1 MSSEFIFTITIV
13 DVLENTF
20 TKLINLIIG
29 KFMYWE
35 TDYVLI

>member
-1 MSSEFIFTITIV
+1 MSSEFIFTIIV